1 MNSKQ
6 IYKVIGLMSGTSLDG
21 VDIAYCTFS
30 FDSGWT
36 FKLESAE
43 TVTYPASWTTA
54 LKNTHTLSAEK
65 LLALDAAY
73 GKYLGALC
81 NAFIKKKKIKDL
93 HFIASHG
100 HTIFHQPDKSFTYQL
115 GNGNALHAETSIPV
129 ISDFRSLDVLYG
141 GQGAPLVPIGD
152 KLLFNEYDVC
162 LNLGGIANLSLD
174 HKKDRIA
181 FDVCFLNMGL
191 NYLAQKLK
199 KKYDESGNAASD
211 GEINKTLLT
220 KLNKIYEG
228 FSKKRPSLGR
238 EIFEQKVQSLLDHK
252 TISTADK
259 LRTFTESAA
268 QQIVAAVK
276 KYGNNKTVL
285 CTGGGTFNAFL
296 IYRMVELAGD
306 DITFVVAEQDVTNFK
321 EAIVFAFLGVL
332 RIRNEANC
340 LKSVTGASQN
350 SSSGVMIGF

>member
-1 MNSKQ
+1 
-6 IYKVIGLMSGTSLDG
+6 MSGTSLDG

-30 FDSGWT
+30 YDSGWT
-36 FKLESAE
+36 FKLEAAE
-43 TVTYPASWTTA
+43 TISYSSTWATT
-54 LKNTHTLSAEK
+54 LKNAHTLSAEK

-73 GKYLGALC
+73 GKYLGSLC
-81 NAFIKKKKIKDL
+81 NSFIKKNKIKDL

-100 HTIFHQPDKSFTYQL
+100 HTIFHQPDKNFTYQI
-115 GNGNALHAETSIPV
+115 GNGNALHAEISIPV
-129 ISDFRSLDVLYG
+129 IYDFRSLDVMHG
-141 GQGAPLVPIGD
+141 GQGAPLVPVGD

-174 HKKDRIA
+174 YKKERIA

-199 KKYDESGNAASD
+199 KKFDASGALASK
-211 GEINKTLLT
+211 GEINKTLLS
-220 KLNKIYEG
+220 KLSKVYAGLE
-228 FSKKRPSLGR
+228 KKRPSLGR
-238 EIFEQKVQSLLDHK
+238 EIFENKIQLLLDDK
-252 TISTADK
+252 RISTEDK

-268 QQIVAAVK
+268 QQIISAVK

-285 CTGGGTFNAFL
+285 CTGGGAFNSFL

-306 DITFVVAEQDVTNFK
+306 DITFSIAEDDVINFK

-340 LKSVTGASQN
+340 LKSVTGAKRD
-350 SSSGVMIGF
+350 SSSGVMVGF